1 MQTILVTG
9 SSGTIGT
16 RFCET
21 LMKQGRD
28 VIAVDWRKNK
38 WQPSVDA
45 ITRIVDLRDQKAVQE
60 LGKTL
65 KAEGKKIDVIM
76 HLAANARVY
85 ELVEEPDMARDNVL
99 TIYNMLEL
107 ARALDIKRFVFP
119 SSRETYG
126 NARHERYT
134 EDLVRVE
141 HCESPYTASKIAGEA
156 FVHSYARCYG
166 LETMMFRFSN
176 VYGMYDDSDRVLP
189 LFIRLAGKNDTLTVF
204 GKDKCLDFTY
214 IDDNVDGMLLGLK
227 NWDKAK
233 GRTFNLGNGEGTT
246 ILQLAESILKLTGST
261 SKIVLADSRR
271 GEVTHYIADI
281 TQAKTVLGYDPQV
294 KFAEG
299 VQKTV
304 EWYAK
309 NA

>member
-60 LGKTL
+60 LGKAL

-189 LFIRLAGKNDTLTVF
+189 LFIRLAGKNETLTVF

-214 IDDNVDGMLLGLK
+214 IDDNVDGMLLALK
-227 NWDKAK
+227 HWDKAK

-246 ILQLAESILKLTGST
+246 ILQLAESILKLTGATST
-261 SKIVLADSRR
+261 IVLADSRR

-281 TQAKTVLGYDPQV
+281 TQAKTVLGYNPQV